1 MTIILLALRNSK
13 STNLPPRCLDWK
25 MTSNPSYWKR
35 EAKEEAII
43 VAHNKIRSRILI
55 SRPADLAKCI
65 KFSLQFRLT
74 RISAFRALAIKNWW
88 CRGSKI
94 SMPAWYL
101 RWMKRPLRE
110 EQTRCQIHPIS
121 TSSCLRK
128 SRPKLQKLSF
138 MTRKWSMFW
147 KNLSSPD
154 EVWSST
160 DHLNAFLTSI

>member
-128 SRPKLQKLSF
+128 SHPKQPKLIKSCNRINRMHKFWINLSF
-138 MTRKWSMFW
+138 QKGKCLRV
-147 KNLSSPD
+147 NLQR
-154 EVWSST
+154 T
-160 DHLNAFLTSI
+160 CF